1 MPCALLIEWPRRC
14 DSGYDIRRAAA
25 RQFRDAGKAVDC
37 TGQRC
42 ECFRGF
48 PVQAAAAMCVA
59 FELDTQRRTFGAG
72 AGQPQPRARVLA
84 ADDAPGLVAGD
95 AAVGLVAVA
104 EIVATAAGPAAKFLA
119 RPH

>member
-25 RQFRDAGKAVDC
+25 RQFRDAGKVVDC

-59 FELDTQRRTFGAG
+59 FEIDTQRRTFGAG
-72 AGQPQPRARVLA
+72 AGQPQHRARVIA
-84 ADDAPGLVAGD
+84 ADDAQRSEEHTSELQSLMRSSY
-95 AAVGLVAVA
+95 AVFCLKKKKK
-104 EIVATAAGPAAKFLA
+104 TNSRK
-119 RPH
+119 